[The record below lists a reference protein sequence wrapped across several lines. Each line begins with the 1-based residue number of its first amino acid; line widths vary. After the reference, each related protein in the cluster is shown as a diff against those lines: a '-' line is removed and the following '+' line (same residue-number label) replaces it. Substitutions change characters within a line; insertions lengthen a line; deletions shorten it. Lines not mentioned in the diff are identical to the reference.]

1 MLGMYT
7 VADMIIIFLNSLKP
21 KTVVKVQKI
30 TVTLLVDEEDTLRT
44 FMLLEDS
51 EIRLTFIGS
60 ELEVE
65 EQPEFLLVVTDVDE
79 ED

>member
-1 MLGMYT
+1 MFG
-7 VADMIIIFLNSLKP
+7 AFIDSLRPRK
-21 KTVVKVQKI
+21 VVKVQKV

-44 FMLLEDS
+44 FYLLEDS
-51 EIRLTFIGS
+51 SIRLTFVGS

>member
-1 MLGMYT
+1 
-7 VADMIIIFLNSLKP
+7 MIIIFLNSLKP